1 MYPLSTCIRKSLSNP
16 IGFTGILNLHFG
28 PYWMFIGDPVGIP
41 EGKTP
46 FFKKGSLLGTAEKAQ
61 NHAKHY
67 IYSGLEGFEEPR
79 NQPKTDPKVTQK
91 RKSAIIE
98 RIAKS
103 AQVPYI

>member
-1 MYPLSTCIRKSLSNP
+1 MPPKSKNSVFFWSGKTLKCLYIYSVWA
-16 IGFTGILNLHFG
+16 I
-28 PYWMFIGDPVGIP
+28 VGIP
-41 EGKTP
+41 DGKTP
-46 FFKKGSLLGTAEKAQ
+46 FFKKRSFLGTPEKAQ

-79 NQPKTDPKVTQK
+79 NQQKTDPKVTQK
-91 RKSAIIE
+91 RKSVIIE